1 MASAASF
8 FWPLSLLLQSQI
20 CLKATQDVASYQK
33 QLQSERISS
42 RCPTGAISRTFENEP
57 QQPPL
62 LRATPLFKALHVRPV
77 RGVRRVNG
85 AALGFLSVSASLFE
99 HVRSNIATDEVE

>member
-1 MASAASF
+1 M
-8 FWPLSLLLQSQI
+8 LQQSQI

-33 QLQSERISS
+33 QLQSETISS

-62 LRATPLFKALHVRPV
+62 LRVTALFKALHAQPV
-77 RGVRRVNG
+77 RDVRV
-85 AALGFLSVSASLFE
+85 ALGVLSVTTSLFE
-99 HVRSNIATDEVE
+99 HIRSNIATEEME